1 MDYKLIALD
10 IDGTLTNSRKEILPR
25 TRYALLEAQ
34 AQGKKIILAS
44 GRHPPPDGTR
54 VGRQKRWRQDAG
66 SHAKTER

>member
-34 AQGKKIILAS
+34 AQGQKIILAS
-44 GRHPPPDGTR
+44 GRHPLGVSDRTR
-54 VGRQKRWRQDAG
+54 PA
-66 SHAKTER
+66 A